1 MDGMDRGRGRQAAFG
16 WGTSMFGRNGES
28 SDKTAS
34 TESEQSAPTQDDT
47 ISSSTLSAIF
57 EGIDLAVLVLDQN
70 LKISFVNDHYIQ
82 LLSLDSDICRQGR
95 DFTDLLPSLC
105 LPDEDNQ
112 LSAVTA
118 LDARLIPIQE
128 RRRTRLVRTSAD
140 GRVLEEVGAPLNNG
154 GYSFAITDITERY
167 FAANRLK
174 AANRATIQALA
185 GLAEYRDNDTG
196 EHVIRVARMTQEITR
211 TLEQMRS
218 FPGQITR
225 DFRAQIGV
233 ASMLH
238 DVGKVA
244 VPDHVLHKPG
254 FLDDIERKAM
264 QKHSAV
270 GASIL
275 NKALTMAPESSY
287 LRFAAEIAR
296 HHHERYDGKG
306 YPDGLA
312 GENIPLAA
320 RIVAVADVFDALTS
334 ARPYK
339 DAWGEDEAA
348 RYLVEQAGIQFDAT
362 VIEAAVRVLESR
374 RLTPVIRWTEAM
386 SVGNPVLDR
395 DHRTLIGLV
404 NQMSQPA
411 NRQDR
416 AVLEFVLDELL
427 DYTVAHFAREEEHMR
442 QIDFSDFDRH
452 VAIHRSLTNQLV
464 SIRRNFITGNRDM
477 GTEVA
482 DFVAD
487 WLRNHILRE
496 DRRYVDEDPGAHT
509 A

>member
-1 MDGMDRGRGRQAAFG
+1 MVKEFG
-16 WGTSMFGRNGES
+16 EPARES
-28 SDKTAS
+28 ALES
-34 TESEQSAPTQDDT
+34 TEAVPLPHENTT
-47 ISSSTLSAIF
+47 IPANTLSAIF
-57 EGIDLAVLVLDQN
+57 ESIDLAVLVLDEN
-70 LKISFVNDHYIQ
+70 LRIAFVNERYVE
-82 LLSLDSDICRQGR
+82 LLSLDDRLCRQGS
-95 DFTDLLPSLC
+95 DLVDLLPVLC
-105 LPDEDNQ
+105 ETAGLDEIST
-112 LSAVTA
+112 LTA
-118 LDARLIPIQE
+118 FDARLAPIQD
-128 RRRTRLVRTSAD
+128 RRRTRLIRTSAD
-140 GRVLEEVGAPLNNG
+140 GRILEEVGAPLPG
-154 GYSFAITDITERY
+154 SGYSFTVTDITERY

-185 GLAEYRDNDTG
+185 GLAEYRDNETG
-196 EHVIRVARMTQEITR
+196 DHVIRVARMTQEITR
-211 TLEQMRS
+211 TLEQS
-218 FPGQITR
+218 GAFPDLITR

-244 VPDHVLHKPG
+244 VSDHVLHKPG
-254 FLDDIERKAM
+254 PLDDMERKAM
-264 QKHSAV
+264 QKHSAA
-270 GASIL
+270 GAAIL
-275 NKALTMAPESSY
+275 GKALTMAPESSY

-296 HHHERYDGKG
+296 HHHERYDGQG
-306 YPDGLA
+306 YPDRLA
-312 GENIPLAA
+312 GNDIPLAA

-339 DAWGEDEAA
+339 DAWSDEEAT
-348 RYLVEQAGIQFDAT
+348 RYLAEQSGLQFDPQ
-362 VIEAAVRVLESR
+362 VITAVLEVLETRSQ
-374 RLTPVIRWTEAM
+374 TPVIRWTAGM

-427 DYTVAHFAREEEHMR
+427 DYTVAHFSREEDHMR
-442 QIDFSDFDRH
+442 LIGFSDQERH
-452 VAIHRSLTNQLV
+452 IAIHRSLTNQLA
-464 SIRRNFITGNRDM
+464 SIRNNFITGNRDM

-496 DRRYVDEDPGAHT
+496 DQRYQAEEEESRKG
-509 A
+509 

>member
-1 MDGMDRGRGRQAAFG
+1 MLEDHEESPRKAALAEEMQTQNG
-16 WGTSMFGRNGES
+16 SAQSGTLGA
-28 SDKTAS
+28 D
-34 TESEQSAPTQDDT
+34 
-47 ISSSTLSAIF
+47 TLSAIF
-57 EGIDLAVLVLDQN
+57 DGIDLAVLVLDSSLRIAFLN
-70 LKISFVNDHYIQ
+70 ERYIQ
-82 LLSLDSDICRQGR
+82 LMNLDPELCRIGR
-95 DFTDLLPSLC
+95 DFTDLLPALC
-105 LPDEDNQ
+105 RPDDDDP
-112 LSAVTA
+112 LSTVTA
-118 LDARLIPIQE
+118 LDIRLTPIQE
-128 RRRTRLVRTSAD
+128 RRRTRLVRTSSD
-140 GRVLEEVGAPLNNG
+140 GRVLEEVGAPLSDG
-154 GYSFAITDITERY
+154 GYSFAVNDITERF

-196 EHVIRVARMTQEITR
+196 DHVIRVARMTQEIVR
-211 TLEQMRS
+211 TLDLS
-218 FPGQITR
+218 GAFPGQISR

-254 FLDDIERKAM
+254 LLDEAERKIM
-264 QKHSAV
+264 QKHSAA
-270 GASIL
+270 GAAIL

-287 LRFAAEIAR
+287 LRLAAEIAR
-296 HHHERYDGKG
+296 SHHERYDGQG

-312 GENIPLAA
+312 GENIPLSA

-339 DAWGEDEAA
+339 DAWSEEDTA
-348 RYLVEQAGIQFDAT
+348 RYLLEQAGRQFDPQ
-362 VIEAAVRVLESR
+362 VIDAAMTVLESR

-386 SVGNPVLDR
+386 SVGHSVLDR

-442 QIDFSDFDRH
+442 QIGFSDFDRH
-452 VAIHRSLTNQLV
+452 VAIHRSLTKQLV
-464 SIRRNFITGNRDM
+464 SIRSNFITGNRDM

-496 DRRYVDEDPGAHT
+496 DRRYVEEGSSAHNG
-509 A
+509 